1 MRKFSVLLLS
11 FFVAVMSYAAISPV
25 KPAPK
30 KASEIMI
37 PIGKNGEL
45 ISLLDLGDIKVKD
58 FELVS
63 GKDFNAV
70 QKLGFKLTQ
79 REIRKSISAD
89 GTVNK
94 KKLTKVLTRINAGE
108 SGFHIGGFAL
118 GFLLGLIGILI
129 AYLIKDDY
137 KRNRVKWAWIGLAAV
152 VVLSLLLI

>member
-1 MRKFSVLLLS
+1 MRKIIVLFLS
-11 FFVAVMSYAAISPV
+11 FAVAFVSYAATSPV
-25 KPAPK
+25 KPVPK

-37 PIGKNGEL
+37 PIGKAGEL
-45 ISLLDLGDIKVKD
+45 ISLLDLSEIRIKD

-63 GKDFNAV
+63 GKDLNAV
-70 QKLGFKLTQ
+70 QTVGFKLAQ
-79 REIRKSISAD
+79 RDIRKSISPD

-137 KRNRVKWAWIGLAAV
+137 KRNRVKWAWFGLAAV